1 MKNVKVFKSVHT
13 HREIMTAKDAGGGG
27 GGVDARKMSFPFPS
41 FCTPS
46 FGDSFHKKRQ
56 MDAAAMIFS
65 GDIIDEE
72 KERRNTSR

>member
-1 MKNVKVFKSVHT
+1 MYT
-13 HREIMTAKDAGGGG
+13 HIERDHDSTKDAG